1 MSLDQVVA
9 LHIDERSY
17 SLAAVLRSAA
27 IRGNFGAINDY
38 ISSALIASFAED
50 KGITASQEEIQ
61 EAVDEWRVANGF
73 YQASELANGLTE
85 RGLSMSD
92 LADFAR
98 MKALEER
105 VRQHVAAGKVDS
117 YFTEHR
123 SSFEAVALSQIVV
136 NERGLAREL
145 RFKTMEGEPFY
156 MLARA
161 YSIDEPSRL
170 AGGYI
175 GRKERTQLPK
185 GIEAQAFGTVSGT
198 IAGPLEIDKKF
209 YLIKVEEV
217 YPAELNAD
225 TRARIERILFDE
237 WLAARRM
244 EANVRK
250 PALWT

>member
-9 LHIDERSY
+9 LQIDERSY

-27 IRGNFGAINDY
+27 IRGTFGAINDY
-38 ISSALIASFAED
+38 VSDALVASFAD
-50 KGITASQEEIQ
+50 NNGITVGQEEIQ

-73 YQASELANGLTE
+73 YQASELANWLKDH
-85 RGLSMSD
+85 GLSMSD

-105 VRQHVAAGKVDS
+105 VRQHVGAGKVDR
-117 YFTEHR
+117 YFTEHK

-185 GIEAQAFGTVSGT
+185 AIEVQAFGQVSGT
-198 IAGPLEIDKKF
+198 IAGPLEIDKQF
-209 YLIKVEEV
+209 YVIKVEEV
-217 YPAELNAD
+217 YPAELNGD
-225 TRARIERILFDE
+225 IRSRIERILFEE

-250 PALWT
+250 PAMWT